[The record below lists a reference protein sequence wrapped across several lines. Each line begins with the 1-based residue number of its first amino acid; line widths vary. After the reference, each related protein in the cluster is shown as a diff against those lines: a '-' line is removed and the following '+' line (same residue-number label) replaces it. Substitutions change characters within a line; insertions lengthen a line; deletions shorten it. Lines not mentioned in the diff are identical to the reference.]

1 MLKQKLIVGAI
12 AAICSVAAPGAYA
25 QRERS
30 EILVGFT
37 GSRSFLGVGVAEI
50 SSERA
55 SALNLKEERGVEIT
69 RVEEDSPAAKAGLK
83 VQDVVLE
90 YNGHRVEGTE
100 QFVRLVRETPQGRT
114 ARLLVSRG
122 GQTQTIT
129 ASIGTRSGPAAET
142 GFSMLLPEL
151 GQLRTQMEQLRTF
164 EVPAI
169 AMNWRNPVLGIE
181 AEALKSQLAGF
192 FGVTEGVLV
201 RSVSSG
207 SAAEKA
213 GVKAGDV
220 ITHVDGTKVATPTE
234 ITRALRS
241 LGEKKSFPLTVMRDK
256 KETQLSVERELNG
269 PRSLPRGRSVQYQE
283 FEL

>member
-1 MLKQKLIVGAI
+1 MVRQLLIVGVLATVSSLVVP
-12 AAICSVAAPGAYA
+12 AVYA
-25 QRERS
+25 QRDRP
-30 EILVGFT
+30 EILLGFNE
-37 GSRSFLGVGVAEI
+37 SRSFLGVGVTEVNA
-50 SSERA
+50 ERA
-55 SALNLKEERGVEIT
+55 SALKLKEERGVEIT

-90 YNGHRVEGTE
+90 YNGHPVEGSE

-114 ARLLVSRG
+114 AKLLVNRG
-122 GQTQTIT
+122 GQNLTIT
-129 ASIGTRSGPAAET
+129 AIIGTRSPRTIEGSR
-142 GFSMLLPEL
+142 GFRLALPD
-151 GQLRTQMEQLRTF
+151 MEQLRTL

-207 SAAEKA
+207 SPAEKA

-220 ITHVDGTKVATPTE
+220 ITNVDGNKVATPTE

-241 LGEKKSFPLTVMRDK
+241 LGEKKTFSLTVVREKREM
-256 KETQLSVERELNG
+256 QLSVQREPDG
-269 PRSLPRGRSVQYQE
+269 SSAPRGRQVQYRQ

>member
-25 QRERS
+25 QRERP

-129 ASIGTRSGPAAET
+129 ATIGTRSGRAAEDAK
-142 GFSMLLPEL
+142 FRMLLPE
-151 GQLRTQMEQLRTF
+151 MEHLRTF

-256 KETQLSVERELNG
+256 KETQLSVERDLKG
-269 PRSLPRGRSVQYQE
+269 PRSLPHGRSVQYQE